1 MVQMQ
6 FAFMAPFVV
15 TSLDQFLPGKPRGLN
30 TNTWVSDYNEVKQ
43 IASTTSTTRTADQ
56 TSIGWFWA
64 GVGWAHW
71 SEAAHAL
78 AVANHSN
85 RETTSRVFAQMATAG
100 ADTIETTWH
109 AKRLYAA
116 DPTAVTWRPITA
128 IRLGGDGN
136 PATPADPAWT
146 PFLPTQSHPDYVA
159 AHASFNG
166 CAAAVLQAYY
176 QGHDSSESFE
186 ISYPVAP
193 SPALGAL
200 PPGVTPT
207 RRFTSIAQAEQ
218 EGNDARVFAGQHY
231 RSSVNVA
238 DSEGRAIAAY
248 VMANFGTP
256 IDRNHPD
263 AEGGR
268 RDHNHGN
275 GDCKGD
281 GESADATTDR

>member
-1 MVQMQ
+1 
-6 FAFMAPFVV
+6 
-15 TSLDQFLPGKPRGLN
+15 
-30 TNTWVSDYNEVKQ
+30 
-43 IASTTSTTRTADQ
+43 
-56 TSIGWFWA
+56 
-64 GVGWAHW
+64 VGWAHW